1 MFIDNKTRST
11 GAGAKRINV
20 SVSKTKAAILLLA
33 TFVVALAITLP
44 GAAKAA
50 DTKLKLAVSGLSE
63 GKLALY
69 VAEQQGYF
77 KAAGI
82 DAEIL
87 EFKSGGA
94 AVQAFVGNSVD
105 LCVCAGNHVITLRQR
120 GLDTKLLVGLDA
132 HFPNALA
139 SRPGTTF
146 TDLKSLKGKK
156 IGITSPGSST
166 DDLIRWAAHKAG
178 LDPDTDFRIVSVG
191 TGPSMRIAIESGA
204 IDAGII
210 GNAELIDAELAGKKL
225 RIVEDWRG
233 VENAALNIIVKQSWV
248 DKNPAVAKAFVQ
260 AVAKASRLIQ
270 TDPAAATAGS
280 TLIFPNRSPRFN
292 QLLAASAARHLSRD
306 GSISNAG
313 FENTLTIVRQ
323 ADPSIRPVALADVN
337 LEPSLSK

>member
-1 MFIDNKTRST
+1 MMTHKAIANKTGAALWLAALFILLTIAAVYPSA
-11 GAGAKRINV
+11 AGAANV
-20 SVSKTKAAILLLA
+20 
-33 TFVVALAITLP
+33 
-44 GAAKAA
+44 
-50 DTKLKLAVSGLSE
+50 KLKLAVSGLSE
-63 GKLALY
+63 GKLPLY
-69 VAEQQGYF
+69 VAEQQGFF

-82 DAEIL
+82 DVDIL

-105 LCVCAGNHVITLRQR
+105 LCICAGNHVITLRQR

-139 SRPGTTF
+139 ARPGAPF
-146 TDLKSLKGKK
+146 TDLKSLKGRK

-178 LDPDTDFRIVSVG
+178 LNADTDLQIVSVG

-225 RIVEDWRG
+225 KIVEDWRN
-233 VENAALNIIVKQSWV
+233 VDNAALNVIVKQGWV

-260 AVAKASRLIQ
+260 AVVKAAKLIQ

-280 TLIFPNRSPRFN
+280 TAIFPNRSVKFN
-292 QLLAASAARHLSRD
+292 QLLAASAAKHLSRD
-306 GSISNAG
+306 GSVSQAG
-313 FENTLTIVRQ
+313 FDNTLVIVQR
-323 ADPSIRPVALADVN
+323 ADPSIKPVALADVN
-337 LEPSLSK
+337 LEPSLSR

>member
-1 MFIDNKTRST
+1 MMTHKAIANKTGAELWLAALFIVLAIAAVYPRA
-11 GAGAKRINV
+11 AGAANV
-20 SVSKTKAAILLLA
+20 
-33 TFVVALAITLP
+33 
-44 GAAKAA
+44 
-50 DTKLKLAVSGLSE
+50 KLKLAVSGLSE
-63 GKLALY
+63 GKLPLY
-69 VAEQQGYF
+69 VAEQQGFF

-82 DAEIL
+82 DVDIL

-105 LCVCAGNHVITLRQR
+105 LCICAGNHVITLRQR

-139 SRPGTTF
+139 ARPGAPF
-146 TDLKSLKGKK
+146 TDLKSLKGRK

-166 DDLIRWAAHKAG
+166 DDLIRWAVHKAG
-178 LDPDTDFRIVSVG
+178 LNADTDLQIVSVG

-225 RIVEDWRG
+225 KIVEDWRN
-233 VENAALNIIVKQSWV
+233 VDNAALNVIVKQGWV

-260 AVAKASRLIQ
+260 AVVKAAKLIQ

-280 TLIFPNRSPRFN
+280 TAIFPNRSAKFN
-292 QLLAASAARHLSRD
+292 QLLAASAAKHLSRD
-306 GSISNAG
+306 GSVSQAG
-313 FENTLTIVRQ
+313 FDNTLVIVQR
-323 ADPSIRPVALADVN
+323 ADPSIKPVALADVN
-337 LEPSLSK
+337 LEPSLSR

>member
-1 MFIDNKTRST
+1 MQL
-11 GAGAKRINV
+11 
-20 SVSKTKAAILLLA
+20 TKPFDHNIKP
-33 TFVVALAITLP
+33 AITLP
-44 GAAKAA
+44 FTKLTTLATLLAVLFFALFVVLPASAEAA
-50 DTKLKLAVSGLSE
+50 DTKIKLAISGLSE
-63 GKLALY
+63 GKLPLY

-77 KAAGI
+77 KAAGL
-82 DAEIL
+82 DVDLL

-105 LCVCAGNHVITLRQR
+105 LCICAGNHVITLRQR

-139 SRPGTTF
+139 ARPGSPF
-146 TDLKSLKGKK
+146 TDLKSLKGRK

-166 DDLIRWAAHKAG
+166 DDLIRWAARKAG
-178 LDPDTDFRIVSVG
+178 LDADTDFRVVSVG

-204 IDAGII
+204 VDAGIL

-225 RIVEDWRG
+225 AIVEDWRG
-233 VENAALNIIVKQSWV
+233 VDNAALNVIVKQSWV
-248 DKNPAVAKAFVQ
+248 DKNPAVAKAFAQ
-260 AVAKASRLIQ
+260 AVVKAAKLIQ
-270 TDPAAATAGS
+270 TDPAAATAAS

-292 QLLAASAARHLSRD
+292 QLLAASAAKHLSRD

-323 ADPSIRPVALADVN
+323 ADPSIKPVTLADVN
-337 LEPSLSK
+337 LEPSLAK